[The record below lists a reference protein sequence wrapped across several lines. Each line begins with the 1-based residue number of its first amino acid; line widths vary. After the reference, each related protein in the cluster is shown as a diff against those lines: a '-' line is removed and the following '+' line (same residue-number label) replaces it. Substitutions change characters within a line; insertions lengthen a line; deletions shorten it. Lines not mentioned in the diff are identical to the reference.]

1 MRAARNSAMKHDR
14 TPYTVECGDINGL
27 ERGIAKPF
35 PTVGVSFCGIS
46 LLSGGSGA
54 LHQRSYRLQPD
65 FVATAVDVTSLSI
78 ETWGERLETATV
90 ALSLG
95 SAKRG
100 RS

>member
-1 MRAARNSAMKHDR
+1 MQQQSLC
-14 TPYTVECGDINGL
+14 TVECGDMNGL

-46 LLSGGSGA
+46 LKSGGSGA

-78 ETWGERLETATV
+78 ETWGEQLENDNSCGKPG
-90 ALSLG
+90 LSKAG
-95 SAKRG
+95 GAHRG
-100 RS
+100 